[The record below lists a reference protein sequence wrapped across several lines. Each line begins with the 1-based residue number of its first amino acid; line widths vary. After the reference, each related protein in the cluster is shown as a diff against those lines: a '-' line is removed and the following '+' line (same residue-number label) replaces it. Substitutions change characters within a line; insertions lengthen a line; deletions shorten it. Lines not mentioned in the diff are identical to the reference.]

1 MLNEEKI
8 KLMTRITIFEKHE
21 ESRGLR
27 ISKYYKEDYIRYG
40 GLRTIIAATVCYWL
54 IVALYCY
61 FNMQEILSSINEMDY
76 FKVIAKLMAG
86 YLLSALVLYV
96 MGFFVYLARYQKARR
111 GLIIYNR
118 NLKILPGIRL
128 SGIKGLPVVTK
139 IFSNGQLQV
148 VESLNH
154 HLGHFVGSI
163 GIEVGVVR
171 QVFGLVGEGVGR
183 VVYQ

>member
-118 NLKILPGIRL
+118 NLKAL
-128 SGIKGLPVVTK
+128 IKLGAKKRKKKTGVIKSSAIGGDIEGLDSA
-139 IFSNGQLQV
+139 FSDT
-148 VESLNH
+148 
-154 HLGHFVGSI
+154 
-163 GIEVGVVR
+163 
-171 QVFGLVGEGVGR
+171 GR
-183 VVYQ
+183 NDK

>member
-21 ESRGLR
+21 ESKGLR

-54 IVALYCY
+54 IVMLYCY
-61 FNMQEILSSINEMDY
+61 FNMQEILSNINDMDY
-76 FKVIAKLMAG
+76 FKVISKLMAG
-86 YLLSALVLYV
+86 YLMFALILYV

-118 NLKILPGIRL
+118 NLKAL
-128 SGIKGLPVVTK
+128 IKLESKKKKRKSNVVKTSAIGGDIEGLDSA
-139 IFSNGQLQV
+139 FS
-148 VESLNH
+148 ET
-154 HLGHFVGSI
+154 
-163 GIEVGVVR
+163 
-171 QVFGLVGEGVGR
+171 GR
-183 VVYQ
+183 DDK